1 MTEQSETSKQLV
13 LCHFEPKDTSEYI
26 KSKVDICAER
36 MIEKFKTHE
45 LQFEAK
51 KQLLEDTIMATN
63 LKLEIVEKSQIS
75 FQSELQ
81 PLCEK
86 FIKDIDELKK
96 YKKYLDKSNFKKEIV
111 EIKLF
116 NKRVNDIITSL
127 QSRLDELENKKSK
140 ENILLD
146 KINSLENKLN
156 TQNSKIKQLEHTLE
170 DNKKQ
175 SHSQVELLI
184 KKSLENLDLNFIK
197 LNEKR
202 NQDYDGKLN
211 HLINE
216 IDTIKNETISK
227 ILQSKVNT
235 VTAKITSSI
244 ETSVLKTKNDL
255 TKQFKSFLE
264 NKNNNHK
271 KYETMILE
279 TIESKIPSND
289 FLQLKQRISNV
300 EQQIICQM
308 TTIHN
313 MSYNFVPPHQFVNT
327 D

>member
-26 KSKVDICAER
+26 KSKVDICAEH
-36 MIEKFKTHE
+36 MIEKFKKHE
-45 LQFEAK
+45 VQFEAK

-81 PLCEK
+81 PLCK
-86 FIKDIDELKK
+86 KLIKDIDELQK

-146 KINSLENKLN
+146 KINLLENKLN

-184 KKSLENLDLNFIK
+184 KKSIETLDLKFIK
-197 LNEKR
+197 INEKR

-211 HLINE
+211 HLITE
-216 IDTIKNETISK
+216 IDTIKNDTISK
-227 ILQSKVNT
+227 ILESKVNI

-244 ETSVLKTKNDL
+244 ETSILKTKNDL
-255 TKQFKSFLE
+255 AKQFKSLLE
-264 NKNNNHK
+264 NKNNNHT
-271 KYETMILE
+271 KYENMIVE
-279 TIESKIPSND
+279 TIEAKIPSND
-289 FLQLKQRISNV
+289 FLQLKQRISNL

-313 MSYNFVPPHQFVNT
+313 MSYNFVPPHHFVNT
-327 D
+327 N